1 MSLFQA
7 SQHRATISSYDL
19 KTRLDSQLSRM
30 NSQMFSTGF
39 SSGDLGEPADQE
51 DNDAKRWLERA
62 TAIQRRAVYDRR
74 ANFVRAT
81 KEGDHSFVT
90 FGQTPITVELTP
102 DRDSLLYRNWHLR
115 DVVWSENAQG
125 KIDHVQRRWKPTA
138 SELASAFR
146 DKIAPQVKE
155 KLSEAPF
162 ARVNIRHIV
171 IATENFERR
180 DAEGN
185 KFATPWVS
193 IWLDVDNDHVME
205 EVGSVTKTYV
215 IPRWVTVPGSQYAS
229 SPAVMAALPD
239 ARLIQAMTLT
249 LLEASEK

>member
-125 KIDHVQRRWKPTA
+125 KIDHVQRR
-138 SELASAFR
+138 
-146 DKIAPQVKE
+146 
-155 KLSEAPF
+155 
-162 ARVNIRHIV
+162 
-171 IATENFERR
+171 
-180 DAEGN
+180 
-185 KFATPWVS
+185 
-193 IWLDVDNDHVME
+193 
-205 EVGSVTKTYV
+205 
-215 IPRWVTVPGSQYAS
+215 
-229 SPAVMAALPD
+229 
-239 ARLIQAMTLT
+239 
-249 LLEASEK
+249 